1 MPNERIA
8 VVTGGTSG
16 IGLELA
22 RLLARE
28 GYSLVLV
35 AEREEKLEAA
45 AHELVTAYGVT
56 VRTIP
61 KNLAQAD
68 SATVLDRQLA
78 SLGVED
84 LDVLVNDAGVG
95 VWGRFLDVPLTEHLR
110 VISVNLLSL
119 TTLSHQLAPALIRR
133 RGKML
138 NLASVASFQPGPS
151 MAVYYATKA
160 YVLSLSL
167 SLAEELEPLG
177 VTVTALCPGPT
188 DTEFAERAG
197 MEETRAFQDQEPMAA
212 DAVARAGFDAMRAG
226 ERIVIPGLR
235 NKLMVEA
242 ERVLPERVVTR
253 ISKAQLEKAD

>member
-1 MPNERIA
+1 MSNDRIA

-28 GYSLVLV
+28 GHSLVLV

-68 SATVLDRQLA
+68 AAEVLDRQLA

-95 VWGRFLDVPLTEHLR
+95 VWGRFLEVPLSEHLR
-110 VISVNLLSL
+110 VLSVNLVSL
-119 TTLSHQLAPALIRR
+119 TTISHRLAPALVR
-133 RGKML
+133 RGGRML
-138 NLASVASFQPGPS
+138 NLASTASYQPGPN

-177 VTVTALCPGPT
+177 VRVTALCPGPT
-188 DTEFAERAG
+188 ETEFAARAG
-197 MEETRAFQDQEPMAA
+197 MAETRAFQDREPMAA
-212 DAVARAGFDAMRAG
+212 DEVARIGFEAMKSG
-226 ERIVIPGLR
+226 ERLVIAGLR

-253 ISKAQLEKAD
+253 ISKGQLEKTD